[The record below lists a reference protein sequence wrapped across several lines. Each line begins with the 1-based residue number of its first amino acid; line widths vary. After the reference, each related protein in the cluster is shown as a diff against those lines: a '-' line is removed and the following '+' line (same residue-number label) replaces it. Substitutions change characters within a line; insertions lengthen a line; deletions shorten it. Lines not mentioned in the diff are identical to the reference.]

1 MNMEAGGARERVP
14 VAAVDTLAAIEPY
27 LVCPACRTP
36 LERDGEYLVGT
47 TCRHRYPVRDGIA
60 RLAVFGSS
68 ETWDNAALTSSRAY
82 QDNYQQVDDA
92 AGYNR
97 GYQDKALK
105 RISTRRELDILRTL
119 LATQGRTRRLLNLP
133 SGGGRVSGPLA
144 KSTDLLIEADI
155 ALGQVLYGA
164 AHREWTTPEVRMTA
178 SAFHVPLSDRAVDGV
193 VCVRLCH
200 HLPTKTERQRLLAE
214 LLRVA
219 DRFVVMTFFDYH
231 SVKNLLRRVRP
242 FDRKPP
248 KLTMTTSEIAGLA
261 GVRGFALQRAP
272 YLSFFGSGHR
282 YALLVRKGSA

>member
-1 MNMEAGGARERVP
+1 MNLESGGAREQVP
-14 VAAVDTLAAIEPY
+14 AAADTLAGIEPY

-36 LERDGEYLVGT
+36 LERRGEDLVGT
-47 TCRHRYPVRDGIA
+47 SCRHRYPVRDGVA

-68 ETWDNAALTSSRAY
+68 ETWDNAAVSSSRAY

-97 GYQDKALK
+97 GYQEKTLK
-105 RISTRRELDILRTL
+105 RLSTRRELDILRTL
-119 LATQGRTRRLLNLP
+119 LVTQGRTRRLLNLP

-144 KSTDLLIEADI
+144 ESTELLIEADI

-164 AHREWTTPEVRMTA
+164 AHREWATPEVRMTA
-178 SAFHVPLSDRAVDGV
+178 SAFHIPLADRALDGV
-193 VCVRLCH
+193 VCIRLCH
-200 HLPTKTERQRLLAE
+200 HLPTSAERQRLLTE

-219 DRFVVMTFFDYH
+219 DRFVVMTFFDFN
-231 SVKNLLRRVRP
+231 SVKNVLRRIRP

-248 KLTMTTSEIAGLA
+248 KHTMRSEEVAGLA
-261 GVRGFALQRAP
+261 AARGFVLRRCP

-282 YALLVRKGSA
+282 YALLVREGAG

>member
-1 MNMEAGGARERVP
+1 MNLEAAGASAQLS
-14 VAAVDTLAAIEPY
+14 AAADTLAALEPF

-36 LERDGEYLVGT
+36 IERRGDELVGT
-47 TCRHRYPVRDGIA
+47 GCRHRYPVRDGVA

-68 ETWDNAALTSSRAY
+68 ETWDSAGLASSRTY
-82 QDNYQQVDDA
+82 QENYQQVDDA

-97 GYQDKALK
+97 GYQEKTLK
-105 RISTRRELDILRTL
+105 RLSTRRELDILRTL

-144 KSTDLLIEADI
+144 EATDLLIEADI

-164 AHREWTTPEVRMTA
+164 AHREWTTPDVRMTA
-178 SAFHVPLSDRAVDGV
+178 SAFHIPLADRSVDGV
-193 VCVRLCH
+193 VCIRLCH
-200 HLPTKTERQRLLAE
+200 HLPTPAERQRLLTE

-219 DRFVVMTFFDYH
+219 DRFVVMTFFDYN
-231 SVKNLLRRVRP
+231 SVKNVLRRIRP

-248 KLTMTTSEIAGLA
+248 KNTMRTEGVAAIAA
-261 GVRGFALQRAP
+261 ARGFVLQRCP

-282 YALLVRKGSA
+282 YALLVRERAA

>member
-1 MNMEAGGARERVP
+1 MNLDSGGARERIP
-14 VAAVDTLAAIEPY
+14 AAPDALGAIEPY

-36 LERDGEYLVGT
+36 LERRGESLVGT
-47 TCRHRYPVRDGIA
+47 TCRHRYPIQDGIA

-68 ETWDNAALTSSRAY
+68 ETWDDAALANSRAY
-82 QDNYQQVDDA
+82 QDNYQRVDDA

-97 GYQDKALK
+97 GYEKPLK
-105 RISTRRELDILRTL
+105 RLGTRRELDILRTL

-144 KSTDLLIEADI
+144 ESTDLLIEADI

-178 SAFHVPLSDRAVDGV
+178 SAFHVPLADRSVDGV
-193 VCVRLCH
+193 VCIRLCH
-200 HLPTKTERQRLLAE
+200 HLPTPAERWRLLGE

-219 DRFVVMTFFDYH
+219 DRFVVMTFFDYS
-231 SVKNLLRRVRP
+231 SVKNVLRRIRP

-248 KLTMTTSEIAGLA
+248 KNTMRTAEVARLA
-261 GVRGFALQRAP
+261 ASHGFVLQRCP

-282 YALLVRKGSA
+282 YALLVREGAA